1 MVVLGQPPGHGAVHD
16 LDPALPQP
24 ALQLGGA
31 GPGPVQGQQLPSVA
45 IQAGGGLATFAD
57 SGSLLA
63 QGGQLGEG
71 IETHVLS
78 VHVRTSSIDQIVLR
92 QLPTDSP
99 LFFHQSGLARTVLAI
114 EII

>member
-1 MVVLGQPPGHGAVHD
+1 M
-16 LDPALPQP
+16 
-24 ALQLGGA
+24 
-31 GPGPVQGQQLPSVA
+31 QGQQLPSVA
-45 IQAGGGLATFAD
+45 IQAGADKVAFAD
-57 SGSLLA
+57 SGGLLT

-71 IETHVLS
+71 VKYHGASI
-78 VHVRTSSIDQIVLR
+78 VRTSSIDQIVLR